1 VTILN
6 DEIIEPTEAFMVNLT
21 GTTNVLVPINTPQ
34 ANGTI
39 LDDDNDPSLG
49 VQFDVTNIDV
59 NEDAGTISLNATLNA
74 DVQDEFTVA
83 FNPIDGTAT
92 NPVDYSAETG
102 TLKFGGANSKTQTIT
117 IDIIDDII
125 IEDTENFKVVL
136 SDISTTLVNILA
148 NDTATVNII
157 DNDGTEG
164 YPEDITLEA
173 CETIPD
179 AAEITSDSTCAIT
192 VVLEETTEGQ
202 DDSCPT
208 EYIITRTWTIT
219 DCIGNERIHTQVI
232 TIEDTIAPTFEA
244 ALPLDMTITC
254 DEVPD
259 AVVLTAI
266 DNCDTNVEVIFEETA
281 TNDRNCSGG
290 YVITRV
296 WNASDC
302 AGNAISHTQ
311 TITIMPNGPIT
322 ASAYD
327 EEVTIMCGEAIPEV
341 PNLEFMGGCGDYTV
355 VFNEEAQFSE
365 ETEDYMI
372 VRTWNATDACDNMAT
387 FEQIIFVM
395 QPEKET
401 VLIDICVEDMTI
413 DLLSYLPIDFDT
425 NGEFS
430 VTGGSAVLNGNFFD
444 PMDNQVGEH
453 TLAYSSTEGTCKYY
467 VDFTINVNTDCVP
480 CGRKDI
486 TASKTVTPNGD
497 GVNDYFEITGV
508 ENCDFRFDVMLFNR
522 WGAKVYEGVEYQND
536 WGGSSP
542 NNSFGNSGMLPAGT
556 YYYIIKVTNR
566 DFEPINGYIYL
577 GTK

>member
-1 VTILN
+1 MSPDDYTAIPQ
-6 DEIIEPTEAFMVNLT
+6 DTQTLT
-21 GTTNVLVPINTPQ
+21 
-34 ANGTI
+34 
-39 LDDDNDPSLG
+39 
-49 VQFDVTNIDV
+49 
-59 NEDAGTISLNATLNA
+59 
-74 DVQDEFTVA
+74 
-83 FNPIDGTAT
+83 
-92 NPVDYSAETG
+92 
-102 TLKFGGANSKTQTIT
+102 FGGAYNNTQTIT

-125 IEDTENFKVVL
+125 IEDTENFQVVL
-136 SDISTTLVNILA
+136 TDISTPLVNILA

-157 DNDGTEG
+157 DNDGNEG
-164 YPEDITLEA
+164 YPQDITIEA
-173 CETIPD
+173 CTTIPV
-179 AAEITSDSTCAIT
+179 AEDITSDSACAIT
-192 VVLEETTEGQ
+192 VVLEETIEGQ

-208 EYIITRTWTIT
+208 EYTITRTWTIT
-219 DCIGNERIHTQVI
+219 DCMNNVRIHTQVI
-232 TIEDTIAPTFEA
+232 TIEDTIAPAFVET
-244 ALPLDMTITC
+244 LPQDMTVVC
-254 DEVPD
+254 DEVPE
-259 AVVLTAI
+259 AEVLTAL
-266 DNCDTNVEVIFEETA
+266 DNCDANVEVIFEETA

-296 WNASDC
+296 WNAADC

-322 ASAYD
+322 ASAY
-327 EEVTIMCGEAIPEV
+327 EEEITIMCGEAIPEV
-341 PNLEFMGGCGDYTV
+341 PNLEFMGGCGDFNV
-355 VFNEEAQFSE
+355 VFNEESQFSE

-372 VRTWNATDACDNMAT
+372 VRTWNVTDACENMAT

-401 VLIDICVEDMTI
+401 VVINICVEDMTI
-413 DLLSYLPIDFDT
+413 DLLSYLPMDFDT
-425 NGEFS
+425 NGVFT
-430 VTGGSAVLNGNFFD
+430 VTDGSTVLIGSFFD
-444 PMDNQVGEH
+444 PIDNRVGEH
-453 TLAYSSTEGTCKYY
+453 TLSYSSTEGTCKYY

-486 TASKTVTPNGD
+486 IASKTITPNGD

-542 NNSFGNSGMLPAGT
+542 SNSFGSSGMLPSGT